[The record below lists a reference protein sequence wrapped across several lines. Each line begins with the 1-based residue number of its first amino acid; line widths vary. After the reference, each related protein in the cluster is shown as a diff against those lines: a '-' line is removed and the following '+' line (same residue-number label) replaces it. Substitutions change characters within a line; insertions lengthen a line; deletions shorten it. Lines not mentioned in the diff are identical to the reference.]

1 MTTQNLARVTNYS
14 VFISLFIGVLLFL
27 SGEDLSSSLR
37 VSAVILVQTFP
48 GILFWILFSPKKA
61 IPFPELFG
69 MGFAFGSLF
78 TVFSAITLRSL
89 GYQTLSWML
98 PFAISALAL
107 MIPKVRAKVQSFRAI
122 NSKTLELAFISS
134 SFLFAIALFWIW
146 VLPLAIAPYFLAFS
160 KKKKFQIWAFL
171 LIPTSIVA
179 SIFLRSSSTEWWL
192 FSHDQV
198 YLEGLSEGIF
208 RYGPTENIHLV
219 GHGYP
224 YHWFSLLWSSVIS
237 HGASLPPF
245 VALTKVLPLVA
256 LLICVLLIWAA
267 SIHYRKASG
276 YVAVLFFVFASNA
289 INWTPIRFV
298 NSPTFLF
305 SLIWLLAFAF
315 LIRFAISNPSF
326 PISISLAIFLIG
338 SFGGKV
344 THGVVALGGLSGM
357 GIYVLFKKHL
367 RSFIPKLLSL
377 YSILLIATV
386 FVYLLA
392 YRGERVGGKMLRLR
406 PGELGFQVGIAYM
419 SSSQWIWVVATVAVL
434 IGCSSIFFVSLFQKK
449 VNDAAQLFQY
459 FCIGSYVISLAL
471 TLLLAQD
478 GGSQGYFLLSAMV
491 IAVIPASNAVVEL
504 VEQVRTEH
512 KATSLLGIA
521 VTSALFGLIAFYVWD
536 KAIFGID
543 PYRAGL
549 LIKISVLVLPTFALF
564 VLVMKFGKHALSIS
578 LLSLVLISFS
588 SGVTE
593 RIGIGQNYFRN
604 FNQSEQ
610 IDPISGSPGRIEA
623 LTWLRENS
631 SADDIVATNRFCIP
645 GYEQCDMKWYLVS
658 AISKRRML
666 VEGNREPVT
675 DPNALI
681 NEKIESSVDFGRSP
695 TQKSFEFLKMFG
707 TKWFVVDTAAGP
719 INSTWEPYA
728 SIEFKNSEMA
738 VLRLAKSS
746 QPLP

>member
-1 MTTQNLARVTNYS
+1 MRYTNYS
-14 VFISLFIGVLLFL
+14 GFIALFIGVLLFL

-48 GILFWILFSPKKA
+48 GILFWILFSPKKE
-61 IPFPELFG
+61 IQFPELVG
-69 MGFAFGSLF
+69 VGFAFGSLF
-78 TVFSAITLRSL
+78 TVFSAITLRPL
-89 GYQTLSWML
+89 GYQSFSWIL

-107 MIPKVRAKVQSFRAI
+107 MIPRVRSEVQSFSLI
-122 NSKTLELAFISS
+122 DSKISELVFISS
-134 SFLFAIALFWIW
+134 SFLFAIALYWIW
-146 VLPLAIAPYFLAFS
+146 VLPIATALCFLAISA
-160 KKKKFQIWAFL
+160 KKSRQIWACL
-171 LIPTSIVA
+171 LMPISIVT
-179 SIFLRSSSTEWWL
+179 SYFLRSSSTQWWL

-198 YLEGLSEGIF
+198 YLEGVSEAIF
-208 RYGPTENIHLV
+208 RYGPAENMHLV

-256 LLICVLLIWAA
+256 LLVCVLLIWAA
-267 SIHYRKASG
+267 STHYRTASG
-276 YVAVLFFVFASNA
+276 YVAVMFFGFASNA
-289 INWTPIRFV
+289 INWIPIRFI

-305 SLIWLLAFAF
+305 SLIWLLAFVF

-326 PISISLAIFLIG
+326 PISLSLAIFLIG

-357 GIYVLFKKHL
+357 GLYSVFNRNL
-367 RSFIPKLLSL
+367 RSVIPKLLSL
-377 YSILLIATV
+377 YLILLIATV
-386 FVYLLA
+386 FVYFLA
-392 YRGERVGGKMLRLR
+392 YRGERVGGRMLRLN

-434 IGCSSIFFVSLFQKK
+434 IGCSSLFFVSLFQKK
-449 VNDAAQLFQY
+449 VTDTAQLFQY

-491 IAVIPASNAVVEL
+491 IVVIPASNAVVEL
-504 VEQVRTEH
+504 AEQVRTKY
-512 KATSLLGIA
+512 KATFLIGIA
-521 VTSALFGLIAFYVWD
+521 ITSALFGLVAFFVWD

-549 LIKISVLVLPTFALF
+549 LVKISVLVLPVFTLF
-564 VLVMKFGKHALSIS
+564 VLVMKFGKHVLPIS
-578 LLSLVLISFS
+578 LISLVIISFS
-588 SGVTE
+588 SGVSE
-593 RIGIGQNYFRN
+593 RIGIGQNYFRD
-604 FNQSEQ
+604 FNQSDQ
-610 IDPISGSPGRIEA
+610 IDPISGSPGRLEA

-631 SADDIVATNRFCIP
+631 APDDIVATDRFCIP

-666 VEGNREPVT
+666 VEGDRELVA

-681 NEKIESSVDFGRSP
+681 KEKIDSSVDFGRSP
-695 TQKSFEFLKMFG
+695 TQKSLEFLKMFG
-707 TKWFVVDTAAGP
+707 TKWFVVDTAAGHL
-719 INSTWEPYA
+719 NSTWEPYA
-728 SIEFKNSEMA
+728 SIEFKNSELV
-738 VLRLAKSS
+738 VLRLADSS
-746 QPLP
+746 